1 MNHDELDD
9 LLSRLDGVRQTS
21 KVSWMARCP
30 AHSDNSPSL
39 RVTVKG
45 DRILIH
51 CFAGCGGIDVLN
63 ALGLSW
69 ETLYPKDDGNYQ
81 VMRKN
86 ERQYLRDSILE
97 IAEASLKS
105 GVKLSEADK
114 LVVLR
119 ARLGKY

>member
-1 MNHDELDD
+1 MSKIDE

-21 KVSWMARCP
+21 KVSWMSRCP
-30 AHSDNSPSL
+30 HHADKTPSL
-39 RVTVKG
+39 RITLKG

-51 CFAGCGGIDVLN
+51 CFAGCSPLLILSD
-63 ALGLSW
+63 LGLSW
-69 ETLYPKDDGNYQ
+69 DALYPDDDGNYQ

>member
-1 MNHDELDD
+1 MSKIDE

-21 KVSWMARCP
+21 KVSWMSRCP
-30 AHSDNSPSL
+30 HHADKSPSL
-39 RVTVKG
+39 RITLKG
-45 DRILIH
+45 DRVLIH
-51 CFAGCGGIDVLN
+51 CFAGCGAVDILAD
-63 ALGLSW
+63 LGLSW
-69 ETLYPKDDGNYQ
+69 DALYPDDDGNYQ

-114 LVVLR
+114 SVVLK

>member
-1 MNHDELDD
+1 MSKIDE

-21 KVSWMARCP
+21 NVSWMSRCP
-30 AHSDNSPSL
+30 HHADKSPSL
-39 RVTVKG
+39 RITVKG
-45 DRILIH
+45 DRVLIH
-51 CFAGCGGIDVLN
+51 CFAGCGAIDVLSD
-63 ALGLSW
+63 LGLSW
-69 ETLYPKDDGNYQ
+69 DALYPDDDGNYQ

-114 LVVLR
+114 SVVLK

>member
-1 MNHDELDD
+1 MSKIDE

-21 KVSWMARCP
+21 KVSWMSRCP
-30 AHSDNSPSL
+30 HHADKTPSL
-39 RVTVKG
+39 RITLKG

-51 CFAGCGGIDVLN
+51 CFAGCSPLLILSD
-63 ALGLSW
+63 LGLSW
-69 ETLYPKDDGNYQ
+69 DALYPDDDGNYQ

-105 GVKLSEADK
+105 GVKLSEADN